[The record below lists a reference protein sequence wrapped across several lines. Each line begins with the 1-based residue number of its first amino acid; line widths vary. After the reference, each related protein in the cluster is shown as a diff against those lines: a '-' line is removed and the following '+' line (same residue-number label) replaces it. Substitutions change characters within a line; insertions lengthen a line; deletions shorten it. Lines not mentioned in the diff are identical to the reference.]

1 MAHRARNGGAEPTSA
16 GPQGCSSPAHRPHTA
31 RLHALLCCPAGAVP
45 RSSPGDRRIPRQ
57 PSGGGCAPPSPLSQP
72 GGAVEESGAVSQR
85 PPAPRAV
92 LHVEAQQ
99 VVQHRLP
106 EGGNGE
112 ELRRPRCCCAG
123 GPQPPP
129 PPQPVP
135 PVPGSPPLS
144 PGPLPS
150 ALPARPPPPIP
161 APRPLGPSPVVP
173 AEHVD
178 GVPVGHHGVFA
189 APAGGTERRSAAPT
203 AAPPPPHPPSP
214 PPRRS
219 PGTHELIAGR
229 EAAPAVHRLEGP
241 EVEGEVLDAV
251 RAAVVEVY
259 ARSHLR
265 APRAARGGPGRRH
278 GAASPAGL
286 RLPACTATAAPE
298 AAERSAPD
306 CSSQSAPRGG
316 GDWPGGRGR
325 ARGREFEAPQRRSA
339 ARRGGRGPARLE
351 PAACG
356 RSEAVLSVKS
366 FYSLIQKKKKKKN
379 NQEPNRE
386 HA

>member
-129 PPQPVP
+129 PP
-135 PVPGSPPLS
+135 
-144 PGPLPS
+144 
-150 ALPARPPPPIP
+150 PARAARSRIPSPQPRPAPLGPPCTASRPHSRSASPRALTRCPRRTRRWRPGRPPRCVCCACGRHRAALSGAHSRAAAPSPPIP
-161 APRPLGPSPVVP
+161 A
-173 AEHVD
+173 
-178 GVPVGHHGVFA
+178 
-189 APAGGTERRSAAPT
+189 APALTGHPRTHRRAGGGASGAPSRR
-203 AAPPPPHPPSP
+203 
-214 PPRRS
+214 
-219 PGTHELIAGR
+219 
-229 EAAPAVHRLEGP
+229 
-241 EVEGEVLDAV
+241 
-251 RAAVVEVY
+251 
-259 ARSHLR
+259 ARS
-265 APRAARGGPGRRH
+265 
-278 GAASPAGL
+278 
-286 RLPACTATAAPE
+286 
-298 AAERSAPD
+298 
-306 CSSQSAPRGG
+306 
-316 GDWPGGRGR
+316 
-325 ARGREFEAPQRRSA
+325 
-339 ARRGGRGPARLE
+339 
-351 PAACG
+351 
-356 RSEAVLSVKS
+356 
-366 FYSLIQKKKKKKN
+366 
-379 NQEPNRE
+379 
-386 HA
+386 